1 MGAEKHKMR
10 LEHFVVPESKKML
23 RKGQG
28 TSKGQKSE
36 VEDAPNGQNQSNL
49 SSKINDDMIK
59 YP

>member
-1 MGAEKHKMR
+1 
-10 LEHFVVPESKKML
+10 ML

-36 VEDAPNGQNQSNL
+36 VEDAPNGQSQSNL

-59 YP
+59 YPWIWYKLIIKIHKCTTDNSSL